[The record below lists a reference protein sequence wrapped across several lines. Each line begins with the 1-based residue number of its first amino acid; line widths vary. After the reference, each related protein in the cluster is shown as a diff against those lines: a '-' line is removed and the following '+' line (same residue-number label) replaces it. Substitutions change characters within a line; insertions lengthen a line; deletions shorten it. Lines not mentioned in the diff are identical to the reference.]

1 MNFKDLATV
10 AGKPGLFKVLKPSR
24 TGVILESMDAK
35 KTKLVAGMSQRVS
48 ILSDI
53 SIYTLTEEGAEPLES
68 VMQKIEAE
76 FQGDLGL
83 DANPDE
89 AELRAFMKHI
99 LPEVDEARV
108 YTSDIKKLITW
119 YKLIREQAPEVLQK
133 SEEKK
138 PEEVKPAKEKEP
150 KTAKETKSGKKSEK

>member
-1 MNFKDLATV
+1 MNFKDLASV
-10 AGKPGLFKVLKPSR
+10 SGKPGLFKVLKPSR
-24 TGVILESMDAK
+24 TGVILESMDGK
-35 KTKLVAGMSQRVS
+35 NSKLVAGMSQRVS

-83 DANPDE
+83 DANPDD

-99 LPEVDEARV
+99 LPEVDESRV

-119 YKLIREQAPEVLQK
+119 YNLIRAQAPEVLQK
-133 SEEKK
+133 TEEENTEETAEPIEKK
-138 PEEVKPAKEKEP
+138 TKAAKE
-150 KTAKETKSGKKSEK
+150 AKADKKSDT

>member
-83 DANPDE
+83 DANPDDS
-89 AELRAFMKHI
+89 ELRAFMKHV

-119 YKLIREQAPEVLQK
+119 YNLLRIQAPEVLQK
-133 SEEKK
+133 PEEEKPEEAKSEEK
-138 PEEVKPAKEKEP
+138 
-150 KTAKETKSGKKSEK
+150 SDN

>member
-68 VMQKIEAE
+68 VMKKIEAE
-76 FQGDLGL
+76 FKGDLGL
-83 DANPDE
+83 DANPDDS
-89 AELRAFMKHI
+89 ELRAFMKHV

-108 YTSDIKKLITW
+108 YTSDIKKLINW
-119 YKLIREQAPEVLQK
+119 YNLLKVQAPEVLQK
-133 SEEKK
+133 TEEEKPVETKSEEK
-138 PEEVKPAKEKEP
+138 
-150 KTAKETKSGKKSEK
+150 SDN

>member
-83 DANPDE
+83 DANPDDS
-89 AELRAFMKHI
+89 ELRAFMKHV

-108 YTSDIKKLITW
+108 YTSDIKKLINW
-119 YKLIREQAPEVLQK
+119 YNLLKVQAPEVLQK
-133 SEEKK
+133 TEEEKPVETKSEEK
-138 PEEVKPAKEKEP
+138 
-150 KTAKETKSGKKSEK
+150 SDN

>member
-10 AGKPGLFKVLKPSR
+10 AGKPGLFKILKPSR

-83 DANPDE
+83 DSNPDDP
-89 AELRAFMKHI
+89 ELRAFMKHI

-119 YKLIREQAPEVLQK
+119 YKLIREQAPEVLEK
-133 SEEKK
+133 SKEEK
-138 PEEVKPAKEKEP
+138 PEE
-150 KTAKETKSGKKSEK
+150 TKSEDKSEK

>member
-68 VMQKIEAE
+68 VLQKIEAE

-83 DANPDE
+83 DANPDDS
-89 AELRAFMKHI
+89 ELRAFMKHV

-119 YKLIREQAPEVLQK
+119 YKLLRTQAPEVLQK
-133 SEEKK
+133 AEEEKSEETAE
-138 PEEVKPAKEKEP
+138 PKEK
-150 KTAKETKSGKKSEK
+150 KTKAAKAAKTDKKSDK

>member
-68 VMQKIEAE
+68 VLQKIEAE

-83 DANPDE
+83 DANPDD

-119 YKLIREQAPEVLQK
+119 YKLIREQAPEVLQQ

-150 KTAKETKSGKKSEK
+150 KTAKETKSDKKSEK

>member
-24 TGVILESMDAK
+24 TGVILESMDTK
-35 KTKLVAGMSQRVS
+35 KTKLVAGMAQRVS

-83 DANPDE
+83 DANPDD
-89 AELRAFMKHI
+89 AELRAFMKHV

-108 YTSDIKKLITW
+108 YTSDIKKLINW
-119 YKLIREQAPEVLQK
+119 YNLLRAQAPGVLVK
-133 SEEKK
+133 SEEEK
-138 PEEVKPAKEKEP
+138 PEE
-150 KTAKETKSGKKSEK
+150 TKSEDNSE

>member
-10 AGKPGLFKVLKPSR
+10 AGKSGLYKVLKPSR
-24 TGVILESMDAK
+24 TGVILESMDSK

-53 SIYTLTEEGAEPLES
+53 SIYTLTEEGAEPLEA
-68 VMQKIEAE
+68 VLMKIEAE

-83 DANPDE
+83 DANPDDS
-89 AELRAFMKHI
+89 ELRAFMKHI

-119 YKLIREQAPEVLQK
+119 YKLLRTQAPEVLQK
-133 SEEKK
+133 AEETTASEE
-138 PEEVKPAKEKEP
+138 
-150 KTAKETKSGKKSEK
+150 KETKSDK

>member
-83 DANPDE
+83 DANPDDS
-89 AELRAFMKHI
+89 ELRAFMKHI

-119 YKLIREQAPEVLQK
+119 YKLLRVQAPEVLK
-133 SEEKK
+133 KEDTEVEKTPEVEEKAKVEK
-138 PEEVKPAKEKEP
+138 PKAKAKGKTKE
-150 KTAKETKSGKKSEK
+150 